1 MPIELDVLSGV
12 PIVDE
17 LAKLIKLSGRGSATT
32 VEKFR
37 SDADRQRMTVY
48 MSWDSNGELQIK

>member
-1 MPIELDVLSGV
+1 VPTELDVISGV

-17 LAKLIKLSGRGSATT
+17 LAKLIKLSGKGSPTT